1 MTDKKSLGKWGEQY
15 AKEELLKKGL
25 KFIASNFTF
34 KKLETDLIFLDVKKN
49 ELVFVEVK
57 TRKTDYF
64 GDPEEA
70 IDSAKQRNLRNCASV
85 FLKLNKEFEK
95 CSVRYDSFAIIKLN
109 DEIKVRHIED
119 SF

>member
-1 MTDKKSLGKWGEQY
+1 MSDNKDLGKWGEQY

-34 KKLETDLIFLDVKKN
+34 KKLEIDLIFLDVKKK
-49 ELVFVEVK
+49 EIVFVEVK
-57 TRKTDYF
+57 TRTSDYF

-70 IDSAKQRNLRNCASV
+70 IHLHKQRNLRNCASI
-85 FLKLNKEFEK
+85 FLKLNKEFEN
-95 CSVRYDSFAIIKLN
+95 CSIRYDSFAIIKLK
-109 DEIKVRHIED
+109 DEIKTRHIEN